1 MTSATCKLNSSFPLK
16 PLAAAVLLVFSANVQ
31 TAPILD
37 GVLGNNLDLNVSLPG
52 TTVITQTVNQ
62 RDVIR
67 WQEFSIGSGETV
79 RFVQPGADSVILNRV
94 VGGNSSEIFGSLV
107 ANGRIFLINP
117 SGIVFGAGSQV
128 NVGSLVAS
136 TLNLKG
142 NGNGNGQM
150 PGQTIAFETGANA
163 GGILNAGSITAKDIV
178 FLAPSITNS
187 GNLTAGLQP
196 QHQAGSG
203 VSVNLIAAK
212 EVTVNTS
219 GSDLVVQ
226 AVEGHNNALIQQ
238 LGQVLAEGGRI
249 ILLANASNNGDP
261 SVINTA
267 GVNQASRISIEGDLI
282 QLTGSLNVGNPQGT
296 VDVIAGEVGQMQN
309 GQSAALLSDG
319 GLNINSRGGL
329 SLNNAGNDFTGSV
342 DLTATGSVAVH
353 DSNNLQVSVDSGG
366 EATLSAQNLAIRSL
380 ASDGLTVN
388 ASGRIEQTGPV
399 QVNGSTVLNANEIN
413 LGNQANQFD
422 GEVLINSTAGTTLH
436 TNGELDISGSAA
448 QLNLTAAEI
457 TQSAALSV
465 AGLSALNANQVN
477 LLESDNDFA
486 GNVELAVTG
495 AATLI
500 DMNDLAVSGSAG
512 AATLSAVNQVQL
524 NELTVESLNV
534 TAASIAQNGTLTVQQ
549 GTSLNASA
557 VQLADTSNDFGGNVE
572 LGNVGTAELADEG
585 ELSLSG
591 QVNNLT
597 ATARNTTQ
605 SAQAGPLT
613 VNNTATFN
621 GENVELIQLGNTFRG
636 QVVLNLDG
644 QVQLGSAEGIA
655 VSGRAAS
662 AVFNV
667 DSIRQG
673 TTEADALNVLGQTRI
688 NNSNSVRLNNATNRF
703 GSTVVLQNA
712 GSVNLNG
719 NDTLTVQG
727 SADDVALTTGSNGQI
742 VVNGLNANSLSATA
756 TRIDQTDFL
765 NVTGTSALSAQHI
778 DLTESG
784 NNQFGSTVTLASSES
799 AAIKANGTLTV
810 AGNVASG
817 SVEADS
823 LVFNGL
829 TVSNGLAMS
838 ADSITQSMDV
848 DRALQV
854 QGETRINNSG
864 AVALNNAMNDFNG
877 DVVLNTQGSVRLRDS
892 NTLTIEGQAGSL
904 DLTAL
909 SIAQSDSLVVGAT
922 AALNAAAVSLNNLA
936 NDFQGQVNL
945 LGNARVSLRDENTL
959 NVAGNAQELVLNAN
973 TVEISNALTV
983 NENLTLTSDIVT
995 QASSGAAA
1003 LMVGGDARI
1012 EHRNNSSNTLVRL
1025 NNANNDFVGPV
1036 TLSNQVNVELA
1047 DRNTLTV
1054 QGQAGRLS
1062 VNATEVNQLGDLTV
1076 ENQATLNANTISF
1089 MNAANNFAGPVV
1101 LNSAGSVNLRDQQVI
1116 ELQGSAGSLNVQ
1128 AGTAINQSGAL
1139 NVNGNSN
1146 LAAPTINL
1154 TNAANSFGGGVT
1166 VNATQ
1171 QATVNA
1177 SGDLSVGGNA
1187 AALTVTAQNELDL
1200 SNSMLGSLNAAAQQ
1214 IGQSAAVSVTGPT
1227 VLVAQGATL
1236 LDEGNDFNGTV
1247 ILNVAGQASIADT
1260 NNLLIQGT
1268 AQTLTTSVV
1277 GTLTAGD
1284 LSIAN
1289 GTLIAGE
1296 INVNQL
1302 EVANS
1307 AELQAGKVTQT
1318 QASQTGGS
1326 LTLRANEVDLAQS
1339 GNDFSGQIIL
1349 QNVGT
1354 ATISDIN
1361 DLVLSGQVQ
1370 ALAADAQR
1378 ITQQQSQPGALNVQ
1392 GRADLRAANIDLQ
1405 NAANNFGGVVGL
1417 QVSDTAQLRDVNNLV
1432 LQGDVGTLN
1441 VRASQLAQASSLT
1454 VRNNATIEAA
1464 AVDLNHQANDFQGR
1478 LSLNVAG
1485 DAQVADTNSLRVAG
1499 NVNTATMN
1507 ASTLIVDGLAAQGN
1521 VTFNAAS
1528 TGQSGVL
1535 SVAGASTFNGDSIAL
1550 DNQANSF
1557 SDVVHLNLTGAA
1569 SITASGGLNVS
1580 GTATSVNASA
1590 NSLSVSSLA
1599 SENIVL
1605 QADQLELNN
1614 FSATGNLTLNGGNV
1628 IQQGALQVGGTTT
1641 LGASNVTLQDE
1652 ANNFVG
1658 NVVLNSAGS
1667 VNLRDQQVIALQGSA
1682 GSLNVQ
1688 AGTAIN
1694 QSGALNV
1701 SGNSNLAAPTINLT
1715 NAANSFGGGV
1725 TVNATQQ
1732 ATVNASGDLLLGGNA
1747 AALTVTAQNELDLS
1761 NSVLGSLN
1769 ATAQHITQIGELL
1782 VTGATELTAQAVD
1795 LRNEHNNFSGPV
1807 TLDVAVQTDIS
1818 DNNDLLLQGQSQI
1831 LNTSVVG
1838 TLTAGELSIANG
1850 TLIAG
1855 EINVNQLEVAN
1866 SAELQAG
1873 KVTQTQASQ
1882 TVGSLTLR
1890 ANEVDLAQAGNDFSG
1905 QIILQ
1910 NVGTATISDTNDLA
1924 LSGRVNAL
1932 IVNAQRITQQQ
1943 SQPGALN
1950 VQGRADLRAANI
1962 DLQNAANNFGGVVD
1976 LQVSDTAQLRDVNN
1990 LVLQGDVGTLN
2001 VRASQLAQAGS
2012 LTVRNNATIEAAAVD
2027 LNHQANDFQGNVA
2040 LNVSG
2045 TTVVADANVLNVSGQ
2060 LNGAAELRALSI
2072 EQDGT
2077 LTANSSVLLQA
2088 NHVDLG
2094 NQGNSFNSLLR
2105 VEDASQATLSSA
2117 GTLRV
2122 QGANLGTLN
2131 LQAQEVSLGELGELQ
2146 QLDIAAAE
2154 VRQTAALNV
2163 KGDTNLRSDRVDL
2176 NNSENDFIGKITVQN
2191 PDSANASVSIT
2202 DKNDLSMQGENLAL
2216 AARVLGNFELQ
2227 ANNVELGSMQVDG
2240 ASQIE
2245 LTGALTQSRSV
2256 MLNDASLTAAQISLT
2271 NSGNRFNG
2279 NTQVQSGGS
2288 VALGTSGNL
2297 NVNTTSSTGTLALN
2311 VGGNA
2316 EVSGMQVQFADSQ
2329 FDGELAVSA
2338 NQISQVGRLQ
2348 VGGDARLESIGGEID
2363 LQHADN
2369 RFRGTVSASA
2379 EQTRLSTLGDMQ
2391 LLNLNS
2397 RGGQLTADGRMLL
2410 LGTIEQTGGALT
2422 FTAKG
2427 VSRPLSSADI
2437 ALVLPPSLDVFSS
2450 KEAVNPFTGL
2460 GRITVASPMIH
2471 QRSGQ
2476 LLTTAGA
2483 TTQFNSPEN
2492 GSIVLTQN
2500 NQINGQV
2507 GVLAGRSH
2515 NQSFSY
2521 VPDRGASLFAVNN
2534 DVRLNIG
2541 GQGAEADL
2549 IAVRA
2554 RGLATQG
2561 SDAVI
2566 RARMPYNDLAVGTAR
2581 SYAGLTLSIPL
2592 GGVNGQPGGLAT
2604 FGESSGSGQSAGAG
2618 AIRVEVGDINRPGL
2632 GGFLTVLPFEGSNLL
2647 PGQVV
2652 YLAGPERKGT
2662 QAFFYDGAR
2671 SLDRIPVVYNGTL
2684 LLSPQEA
2691 AALTTAQGAVVLAR
2705 QEQTRSVVRT
2715 ENVAGKIING
2725 VVAEV
2730 GPGRPATEGEGGA
2743 TKPATC
2749 DAEDS
2754 GLSCAP

>member
-1 MTSATCKLNSSFPLK
+1 MTSATCKPNSSFPLK

-37 GVLGNNLDLNVSLPG
+37 GVLGNNLDLDVSLPG

-67 WQEFSIGSGETV
+67 WQEFSIGSRETV

-150 PGQTIAFETGANA
+150 PGQTIEFETGANA

-238 LGQVLAEGGRI
+238 LGQVLAEGGQI
-249 ILLANASNNGDP
+249 ILLASASNNGDP

-296 VDVIAGEVGQMQN
+296 VDVVAGEVGQMRN

-319 GLNINSRGGL
+319 GLSINSRGDL

-366 EATLSAQNLAIRSL
+366 EATLIAQNLAIRSL

-388 ASGRIEQTGPV
+388 ASSRIEQTGPV

-422 GEVLINSTAGTTLH
+422 GNVLINSTAGTTLH
-436 TNGELDISGSAA
+436 TNGELNISGSAA

-457 TQSAALSV
+457 TQSAALLV
-465 AGLSALNANQVN
+465 AGLSTLNANQVN
-477 LLESDNDFA
+477 LVESGNDFA

-495 AATLI
+495 TATLI
-500 DMNDLAVSGSAG
+500 DVNSLAVSGSAG
-512 AATLSAVNQVQL
+512 VVTLSAVNQVQL

-534 TAASIAQNGTLTVQQ
+534 TAANIAQNGTLSVQQ
-549 GTSLNASA
+549 GTRLNASA
-557 VQLADTSNDFGGNVE
+557 VQLADASNDFGGNVE
-572 LGNVGTAELADEG
+572 LSNVVSAELADEG

-591 QVNNLT
+591 QADNLIT
-597 ATARNTTQ
+597 TARNITQ
-605 SAQAGPLT
+605 SGQTGPLT
-613 VNNTATFN
+613 VNNTVTFN
-621 GENVELIQLGNTFRG
+621 GENVDLTQLGNIFGG

-644 QVQLGSAEGIA
+644 QVQLSSAEGIA
-655 VSGRAAS
+655 VSGRTAS

-673 TTEADALNVLGQTRI
+673 TTEADALNVLGQTHI
-688 NNSNSVRLNNATNRF
+688 NNSNSVQLDNAANRF
-703 GSTVVLQNA
+703 GSSVVLHNA
-712 GSVNLNG
+712 GAVNLNG
-719 NDTLTVQG
+719 NDILTVQG
-727 SADDVALTTGSNGQI
+727 SADDVALTTGTNGQI
-742 VVNGLNANSLSATA
+742 VVNGLNANSLRATA

-765 NVTGTSALSAQHI
+765 NVTGTSALGAQHI

-810 AGNVASG
+810 AGNVVSG

-823 LVFNGL
+823 LVFNSL
-829 TVSNGLAMS
+829 TASNGLAMS
-838 ADSITQSMDV
+838 ADNIMQSMDV

-877 DVVLNTQGSVRLRDS
+877 NVVLNTQGSVRLRDS
-892 NTLTIEGQAGSL
+892 NTLTIEGQTGSL

-909 SIAQSDSLVVGAT
+909 SIAQSDSLVVGTT
-922 AALNAAAVSLNNLA
+922 AALNAAAVSLNNPA

-959 NVAGNAQELVLNAN
+959 NVAGNTQELVLNAN

-983 NENLTLTSDIVT
+983 NESLTLTSNVVT
-995 QASSGAAA
+995 QAASGAAA
-1003 LMVGGDARI
+1003 LIVGGDTRI

-1025 NNANNDFVGPV
+1025 INANNDFVGLV
-1036 TLSNQVNVELA
+1036 TLNNQVNVELA
-1047 DRNTLTV
+1047 DRNMLTV
-1054 QGQAGRLS
+1054 
-1062 VNATEVNQLGDLTV
+1062 
-1076 ENQATLNANTISF
+1076 
-1089 MNAANNFAGPVV
+1089 
-1101 LNSAGSVNLRDQQVI
+1101 
-1116 ELQGSAGSLNVQ
+1116 
-1128 AGTAINQSGAL
+1128 
-1139 NVNGNSN
+1139 
-1146 LAAPTINL
+1146 
-1154 TNAANSFGGGVT
+1154 
-1166 VNATQ
+1166 
-1171 QATVNA
+1171 
-1177 SGDLSVGGNA
+1177 
-1187 AALTVTAQNELDL
+1187 
-1200 SNSMLGSLNAAAQQ
+1200 
-1214 IGQSAAVSVTGPT
+1214 
-1227 VLVAQGATL
+1227 
-1236 LDEGNDFNGTV
+1236 
-1247 ILNVAGQASIADT
+1247 
-1260 NNLLIQGT
+1260 
-1268 AQTLTTSVV
+1268 
-1277 GTLTAGD
+1277 
-1284 LSIAN
+1284 
-1289 GTLIAGE
+1289 
-1296 INVNQL
+1296 
-1302 EVANS
+1302 
-1307 AELQAGKVTQT
+1307 
-1318 QASQTGGS
+1318 
-1326 LTLRANEVDLAQS
+1326 
-1339 GNDFSGQIIL
+1339 
-1349 QNVGT
+1349 
-1354 ATISDIN
+1354 
-1361 DLVLSGQVQ
+1361 
-1370 ALAADAQR
+1370 
-1378 ITQQQSQPGALNVQ
+1378 
-1392 GRADLRAANIDLQ
+1392 
-1405 NAANNFGGVVGL
+1405 
-1417 QVSDTAQLRDVNNLV
+1417 
-1432 LQGDVGTLN
+1432 QGDVGTLN
-1441 VRASQLAQASSLT
+1441 VRASQLAQAGSLT
-1454 VRNNATIEAA
+1454 VRNNATMEAA

-1550 DNQANSF
+1550 DNLANSF

-1569 SITASGGLNVS
+1569 TITASGGLNVS

-1667 VNLRDQQVIALQGSA
+1667 VNLRDQQVIELQGSA

-1688 AGTAIN
+1688 AGTEIN

-1701 SGNSNLAAPTINLT
+1701 NGNSNLAAPTINLINT
-1715 NAANSFGGGV
+1715 ANSFGGGV

-1732 ATVNASGDLLLGGNA
+1732 ATVNAIGDLLLGGNA

-1769 ATAQHITQIGELL
+1769 ATAQHITQTGELL
-1782 VTGATELTAQAVD
+1782 VTGATELTAQTVD

-1807 TLDVAVQTDIS
+1807 ILDVAVQTDIS

-1838 TLTAGELSIANG
+1838 TLTAGELSIASG

-1882 TVGSLTLR
+1882 TGGRLTLR
-1890 ANEVDLAQAGNDFSG
+1890 ANEVDLAQAGNDFNG

-1910 NVGTATISDTNDLA
+1910 NVDTATVSDTNDLA

-1932 IVNAQRITQQQ
+1932 LVNAQRITQQQ
-1943 SQPGALN
+1943 SESDALSI
-1950 VQGRADLRAANI
+1950 QGRADLRAANI

-1976 LQVSDTAQLRDVNN
+1976 LQVSDSVHLRDINN
-1990 LVLQGDVGTLN
+1990 LTVQGDVGTLN
-2001 VRASQLAQAGS
+2001 ARASQLTQAES
-2012 LTVRNNATIEAAAVD
+2012 LTVRDNATIDAAAVN
-2027 LNHQANDFQGNVA
+2027 LNHQANDFQGNVT

-2060 LNGAAELRALSI
+2060 LNGAAELRAQSI
-2072 EQDGT
+2072 EQNGT
-2077 LTANSSVLLQA
+2077 LTTNSSVLLQA
-2088 NHVDLG
+2088 DHVDLG
-2094 NQGNSFNSLLR
+2094 NQGNTFNKLVR
-2105 VEDASQATLSSA
+2105 VEGASEATLSSA

-2131 LQAQEVSLGELGELQ
+2131 LQAQEASLGELGELQ
-2146 QLDIAAAE
+2146 QLNVAAAE
-2154 VRQTAALNV
+2154 VRQTTALNV
-2163 KGDTNLRSDRVDL
+2163 KGDTNLRSSLINL
-2176 NNSENDFIGKITVQN
+2176 NNPDNDFVGKITVQN
-2191 PDSANASVSIT
+2191 LDSAIASVSIT

-2227 ANNVELGSMQVDG
+2227 ANNVELGSTQVDG

-2256 MLNDASLTAAQISLT
+2256 MLNDASLIAARISLT

-2297 NVNTTSSTGTLALN
+2297 NISTTSSTGTLALN

-2329 FDGELAVSA
+2329 FDGELTVSA

-2348 VGGDARLESIGGEID
+2348 VGGDARFESIGGEID
-2363 LQHADN
+2363 LQHAAN

-2379 EQTRLSTLGDMQ
+2379 EQTRLSTVGDMQ

-2410 LGTIEQTGGALT
+2410 LGTIVQTGGALT
-2422 FTAKG
+2422 FAAKG

-2460 GRITVASPMIH
+2460 GRIAVASPMIH

-2507 GVLAGRSH
+2507 GVLAGQSH

-2521 VPDRGASLFAVNN
+2521 VADRGASLFAVNN

-2554 RGLATQG
+2554 RGLTTQG

-2618 AIRVEVGDINRPGL
+2618 AIRVEVGGINRPGL

-2684 LLSPQEA
+2684 LLSPQES

-2725 VVAEV
+2725 VVVEV
-2730 GPGRPATEGEGGA
+2730 GPGRPATAGEGGA
-2743 TKPATC
+2743 GKPATC
-2749 DAEDS
+2749 DAEVS

>member
-150 PGQTIAFETGANA
+150 PGQTIEFETGANA

-219 GSDLVVQ
+219 GSDLIVQ

-249 ILLANASNNGDP
+249 ILLASASNNGDP

-296 VDVIAGEVGQMQN
+296 VDVIAGEVGQMRN

-436 TNGELDISGSAA
+436 TNGGLNISGSAA

-465 AGLSALNANQVN
+465 AGLSTLNANQVN

-534 TAASIAQNGTLTVQQ
+534 TAASISQNGTLTVQQ

-557 VQLADTSNDFGGNVE
+557 VQLADISNDFGGNVE

-621 GENVELIQLGNTFRG
+621 GENVELIQLGNSFRG
-636 QVVLNLDG
+636 QVLLNLDG

-688 NNSNSVRLNNATNRF
+688 NNSNSVQLNNAANRF
-703 GSTVVLQNA
+703 GSTVVLHNA
-712 GSVNLNG
+712 GAVNLNG

-727 SADDVALTTGSNGQI
+727 SADDVTLTTGSNGQI

-765 NVTGTSALSAQHI
+765 NLTGTSALSAQHI

-810 AGNVASG
+810 AGNVVSG

-829 TVSNGLAMS
+829 TASNGLAMS

-922 AALNAAAVSLNNLA
+922 AALNAAAVSLNNPA

-983 NENLTLTSDIVT
+983 NENLTLTSDVVT

-1012 EHRNNSSNTLVRL
+1012 EHRNKSSNTLVRL

-1076 ENQATLNANTISF
+1076 ENQAALNANTISF

-1101 LNSAGSVNLRDQQVI
+1101 LNSAGSVDLRDEQVI
-1116 ELQGSAGSLNVQ
+1116 ALQGSAGSLNVQ

-1177 SGDLSVGGNA
+1177 SGDLSVGGNT

-1247 ILNVAGQASIADT
+1247 TLNVAGQASIADT

-1339 GNDFSGQIIL
+1339 
-1349 QNVGT
+1349 
-1354 ATISDIN
+1354 
-1361 DLVLSGQVQ
+1361 
-1370 ALAADAQR
+1370 
-1378 ITQQQSQPGALNVQ
+1378 
-1392 GRADLRAANIDLQ
+1392 
-1405 NAANNFGGVVGL
+1405 
-1417 QVSDTAQLRDVNNLV
+1417 
-1432 LQGDVGTLN
+1432 
-1441 VRASQLAQASSLT
+1441 
-1454 VRNNATIEAA
+1454 
-1464 AVDLNHQANDFQGR
+1464 
-1478 LSLNVAG
+1478 
-1485 DAQVADTNSLRVAG
+1485 
-1499 NVNTATMN
+1499 
-1507 ASTLIVDGLAAQGN
+1507 
-1521 VTFNAAS
+1521 
-1528 TGQSGVL
+1528 
-1535 SVAGASTFNGDSIAL
+1535 
-1550 DNQANSF
+1550 
-1557 SDVVHLNLTGAA
+1557 
-1569 SITASGGLNVS
+1569 
-1580 GTATSVNASA
+1580 
-1590 NSLSVSSLA
+1590 
-1599 SENIVL
+1599 
-1605 QADQLELNN
+1605 
-1614 FSATGNLTLNGGNV
+1614 
-1628 IQQGALQVGGTTT
+1628 
-1641 LGASNVTLQDE
+1641 
-1652 ANNFVG
+1652 
-1658 NVVLNSAGS
+1658 
-1667 VNLRDQQVIALQGSA
+1667 
-1682 GSLNVQ
+1682 
-1688 AGTAIN
+1688 
-1694 QSGALNV
+1694 
-1701 SGNSNLAAPTINLT
+1701 
-1715 NAANSFGGGV
+1715 
-1725 TVNATQQ
+1725 
-1732 ATVNASGDLLLGGNA
+1732 
-1747 AALTVTAQNELDLS
+1747 
-1761 NSVLGSLN
+1761 
-1769 ATAQHITQIGELL
+1769 
-1782 VTGATELTAQAVD
+1782 
-1795 LRNEHNNFSGPV
+1795 
-1807 TLDVAVQTDIS
+1807 
-1818 DNNDLLLQGQSQI
+1818 
-1831 LNTSVVG
+1831 
-1838 TLTAGELSIANG
+1838 
-1850 TLIAG
+1850 
-1855 EINVNQLEVAN
+1855 
-1866 SAELQAG
+1866 
-1873 KVTQTQASQ
+1873 
-1882 TVGSLTLR
+1882 
-1890 ANEVDLAQAGNDFSG
+1890 GNDFSG

-2012 LTVRNNATIEAAAVD
+2012 LTVRDNATIEAAAVD

-2060 LNGAAELRALSI
+2060 LNGAAELRAQSI

-2122 QGANLGTLN
+2122 QGANLGNLN
-2131 LQAQEVSLGELGELQ
+2131 LQAQEASLGELGELQ

-2202 DKNDLSMQGENLAL
+2202 DKNDLSMQAENLAL

-2227 ANNVELGSMQVDG
+2227 ANNVELGSTQVDG

-2521 VPDRGASLFAVNN
+2521 VADRGGSLFAVNN

>member
-37 GVLGNNLDLNVSLPG
+37 GVLGNNLDLDVSLPG

-79 RFVQPGADSVILNRV
+79 RFVQPSADSVILNRV

-150 PGQTIAFETGANA
+150 PGQTIEFETGANA

-219 GSDLVVQ
+219 GSDLIVQ

-249 ILLANASNNGDP
+249 ILLASASNNGDP

-296 VDVIAGEVGQMQN
+296 VDVIAGEVGQMRN

-436 TNGELDISGSAA
+436 TNGELNISGSAA

-465 AGLSALNANQVN
+465 AGLSTLNANQVN

-495 AATLI
+495 AAILM

-557 VQLADTSNDFGGNVE
+557 VQLADISNDFGGNVE

-621 GENVELIQLGNTFRG
+621 GENVELIQFGNTFRG

-673 TTEADALNVLGQTRI
+673 TTEVDALNVLGQTRI
-688 NNSNSVRLNNATNRF
+688 NNSNSVQLNNAANRF
-703 GSTVVLQNA
+703 GSTVVLHNA
-712 GSVNLNG
+712 GAVNLNG

-756 TRIDQTDFL
+756 IRIDQTDFL

-784 NNQFGSTVTLASSES
+784 NNQFGSTVTLTSSES

-810 AGNVASG
+810 AGNVVSG

-829 TVSNGLAMS
+829 TASNGLAMS

-922 AALNAAAVSLNNLA
+922 AALNAAAVSLNNPA

-983 NENLTLTSDIVT
+983 NENLTLTSDVVT

-1214 IGQSAAVSVTGPT
+1214 IGQSATVSVTGPT

-1247 ILNVAGQASIADT
+1247 TLNVAGQASIADT

-1277 GTLTAGD
+1277 GTLTAGE

-1339 GNDFSGQIIL
+1339 
-1349 QNVGT
+1349 
-1354 ATISDIN
+1354 
-1361 DLVLSGQVQ
+1361 
-1370 ALAADAQR
+1370 
-1378 ITQQQSQPGALNVQ
+1378 
-1392 GRADLRAANIDLQ
+1392 
-1405 NAANNFGGVVGL
+1405 
-1417 QVSDTAQLRDVNNLV
+1417 
-1432 LQGDVGTLN
+1432 
-1441 VRASQLAQASSLT
+1441 
-1454 VRNNATIEAA
+1454 
-1464 AVDLNHQANDFQGR
+1464 
-1478 LSLNVAG
+1478 
-1485 DAQVADTNSLRVAG
+1485 
-1499 NVNTATMN
+1499 
-1507 ASTLIVDGLAAQGN
+1507 
-1521 VTFNAAS
+1521 
-1528 TGQSGVL
+1528 
-1535 SVAGASTFNGDSIAL
+1535 
-1550 DNQANSF
+1550 
-1557 SDVVHLNLTGAA
+1557 
-1569 SITASGGLNVS
+1569 
-1580 GTATSVNASA
+1580 
-1590 NSLSVSSLA
+1590 
-1599 SENIVL
+1599 
-1605 QADQLELNN
+1605 
-1614 FSATGNLTLNGGNV
+1614 
-1628 IQQGALQVGGTTT
+1628 
-1641 LGASNVTLQDE
+1641 
-1652 ANNFVG
+1652 
-1658 NVVLNSAGS
+1658 
-1667 VNLRDQQVIALQGSA
+1667 
-1682 GSLNVQ
+1682 
-1688 AGTAIN
+1688 
-1694 QSGALNV
+1694 
-1701 SGNSNLAAPTINLT
+1701 
-1715 NAANSFGGGV
+1715 
-1725 TVNATQQ
+1725 
-1732 ATVNASGDLLLGGNA
+1732 
-1747 AALTVTAQNELDLS
+1747 
-1761 NSVLGSLN
+1761 
-1769 ATAQHITQIGELL
+1769 
-1782 VTGATELTAQAVD
+1782 
-1795 LRNEHNNFSGPV
+1795 
-1807 TLDVAVQTDIS
+1807 
-1818 DNNDLLLQGQSQI
+1818 
-1831 LNTSVVG
+1831 
-1838 TLTAGELSIANG
+1838 
-1850 TLIAG
+1850 
-1855 EINVNQLEVAN
+1855 
-1866 SAELQAG
+1866 
-1873 KVTQTQASQ
+1873 
-1882 TVGSLTLR
+1882 
-1890 ANEVDLAQAGNDFSG
+1890 GNDFSG

-2060 LNGAAELRALSI
+2060 LNGAAELRAQSI

-2094 NQGNSFNSLLR
+2094 NQGNSFNSLVR

-2122 QGANLGTLN
+2122 QGANLGNLN
-2131 LQAQEVSLGELGELQ
+2131 LQAQEASLGELGELQ

-2202 DKNDLSMQGENLAL
+2202 DKNDLSMQAENLAL

-2227 ANNVELGSMQVDG
+2227 ANNVELGSTQVDG

-2329 FDGELAVSA
+2329 FDGDLVVSA

-2483 TTQFNSPEN
+2483 TTQFDSPEN

-2521 VPDRGASLFAVNN
+2521 VADRGASLFAVNN

>member
-37 GVLGNNLDLNVSLPG
+37 GVLGNNLDLDVSLPG

-150 PGQTIAFETGANA
+150 PGQTIEFETGANA

-238 LGQVLAEGGRI
+238 LGQVLAEGGQI
-249 ILLANASNNGDP
+249 ILLASASNNGDP

-296 VDVIAGEVGQMQN
+296 VDVIAGEVGQMHN

-366 EATLSAQNLAIRSL
+366 EATLIAQNLAIRSL

-388 ASGRIEQTGPV
+388 ASSRIEQTGPV

-422 GEVLINSTAGTTLH
+422 GNVLINSTAGTTLH
-436 TNGELDISGSAA
+436 TNGELNISGSAA

-465 AGLSALNANQVN
+465 AGLSTLNANQVN
-477 LLESDNDFA
+477 LVESDNDFA

-557 VQLADTSNDFGGNVE
+557 VQLADISNDFGGNVE
-572 LGNVGTAELADEG
+572 LSNVVGAELADEG

-591 QVNNLT
+591 QADNLIT
-597 ATARNTTQ
+597 TARNITQ
-605 SAQAGPLT
+605 SGQTGPLT

-688 NNSNSVRLNNATNRF
+688 NNSNSVQLNNAANRF
-703 GSTVVLQNA
+703 GSTVVLHNA
-712 GSVNLNG
+712 GAVNLNG

-727 SADDVALTTGSNGQI
+727 SADDVTLTTGSNGQI

-810 AGNVASG
+810 AGNVVSG

-829 TVSNGLAMS
+829 TASNGLAMS

-864 AVALNNAMNDFNG
+864 AVALNSAMNDFNG

-892 NTLTIEGQAGSL
+892 NTLTIEGQTGSL

-909 SIAQSDSLVVGAT
+909 SIAQSDSLVVGTT
-922 AALNAAAVSLNNLA
+922 AALNAAAVSLNNPA

-983 NENLTLTSDIVT
+983 NESLTLTSNVVT
-995 QASSGAAA
+995 QAASGAAA
-1003 LMVGGDARI
+1003 LIVGGDTRI

-1128 AGTAINQSGAL
+1128 AGTEINQSGAL

-1154 TNAANSFGGGVT
+1154 
-1166 VNATQ
+1166 
-1171 QATVNA
+1171 
-1177 SGDLSVGGNA
+1177 
-1187 AALTVTAQNELDL
+1187 
-1200 SNSMLGSLNAAAQQ
+1200 
-1214 IGQSAAVSVTGPT
+1214 
-1227 VLVAQGATL
+1227 
-1236 LDEGNDFNGTV
+1236 
-1247 ILNVAGQASIADT
+1247 
-1260 NNLLIQGT
+1260 
-1268 AQTLTTSVV
+1268 
-1277 GTLTAGD
+1277 
-1284 LSIAN
+1284 
-1289 GTLIAGE
+1289 
-1296 INVNQL
+1296 IN
-1302 EVANS
+1302 
-1307 AELQAGKVTQT
+1307 T
-1318 QASQTGGS
+1318 
-1326 LTLRANEVDLAQS
+1326 
-1339 GNDFSGQIIL
+1339 
-1349 QNVGT
+1349 
-1354 ATISDIN
+1354 
-1361 DLVLSGQVQ
+1361 
-1370 ALAADAQR
+1370 
-1378 ITQQQSQPGALNVQ
+1378 
-1392 GRADLRAANIDLQ
+1392 
-1405 NAANNFGGVVGL
+1405 
-1417 QVSDTAQLRDVNNLV
+1417 
-1432 LQGDVGTLN
+1432 
-1441 VRASQLAQASSLT
+1441 
-1454 VRNNATIEAA
+1454 
-1464 AVDLNHQANDFQGR
+1464 
-1478 LSLNVAG
+1478 
-1485 DAQVADTNSLRVAG
+1485 
-1499 NVNTATMN
+1499 
-1507 ASTLIVDGLAAQGN
+1507 
-1521 VTFNAAS
+1521 
-1528 TGQSGVL
+1528 
-1535 SVAGASTFNGDSIAL
+1535 
-1550 DNQANSF
+1550 
-1557 SDVVHLNLTGAA
+1557 
-1569 SITASGGLNVS
+1569 
-1580 GTATSVNASA
+1580 
-1590 NSLSVSSLA
+1590 
-1599 SENIVL
+1599 
-1605 QADQLELNN
+1605 
-1614 FSATGNLTLNGGNV
+1614 
-1628 IQQGALQVGGTTT
+1628 
-1641 LGASNVTLQDE
+1641 
-1652 ANNFVG
+1652 
-1658 NVVLNSAGS
+1658 
-1667 VNLRDQQVIALQGSA
+1667 
-1682 GSLNVQ
+1682 
-1688 AGTAIN
+1688 
-1694 QSGALNV
+1694 
-1701 SGNSNLAAPTINLT
+1701 
-1715 NAANSFGGGV
+1715 ANSFGGGV

-1769 ATAQHITQIGELL
+1769 ATAQHITQTGELL

-1838 TLTAGELSIANG
+1838 TLTAGELSIASG

-1882 TVGSLTLR
+1882 TGGSLTLR
-1890 ANEVDLAQAGNDFSG
+1890 ANEVDLAQSGNDFSG

-2027 LNHQANDFQGNVA
+2027 LNHQANDFQGNLA

-2060 LNGAAELRALSI
+2060 LNGAAELRAQSI

-2131 LQAQEVSLGELGELQ
+2131 LQAQEASLGELGELQ

-2163 KGDTNLRSDRVDL
+2163 KGDTNLRSSLINL
-2176 NNSENDFIGKITVQN
+2176 NNPDNDFVGKITVQN
-2191 PDSANASVSIT
+2191 LNSDNSSVSIA

-2227 ANNVELGSMQVDG
+2227 ANNVELGSTQVDG

-2245 LTGALTQSRSV
+2245 LTGAITQSRSV

-2297 NVNTTSSTGTLALN
+2297 NISTTSSTGTLALN

-2329 FDGELAVSA
+2329 FDGELTVSA

-2348 VGGDARLESIGGEID
+2348 VGGDARFESIGGEID
-2363 LQHADN
+2363 LQHAAN

-2379 EQTRLSTLGDMQ
+2379 EQTRLSTVGDMQ

-2410 LGTIEQTGGALT
+2410 LGTIVQTGGALT
-2422 FTAKG
+2422 FAAKG

-2460 GRITVASPMIH
+2460 GRIAVASPMIH

-2521 VPDRGASLFAVNN
+2521 VADRGASLFAVNN

-2684 LLSPQEA
+2684 LLSPQES

-2725 VVAEV
+2725 VVVEV

>member
-1 MTSATCKLNSSFPLK
+1 MTSATCKPNSSFPLK

-37 GVLGNNLDLNVSLPG
+37 GVLGNNLDLDVSLPG

-79 RFVQPGADSVILNRV
+79 RFVQPNADSVILNRV
-94 VGGNSSEIFGSLV
+94 VGSNSSEIFGSLV

-150 PGQTIAFETGANA
+150 PGQTIEFEADANA
-163 GGILNAGSITAKDIV
+163 GGILNAGSITGKDIV

-226 AVEGHNNALIQQ
+226 AVEGHHNALIQQ

-249 ILLANASNNGDP
+249 ILLASASNNGDP

-267 GVNQASRISIEGDLI
+267 GVNRASRISIEGDLI

-296 VDVIAGEVGQMQN
+296 VDVIAGEVGQMHN

-342 DLTATGSVAVH
+342 DLTATGSVAIH

-366 EATLSAQNLAIRSL
+366 EATLSAKNLAINSL

-388 ASGRIEQTGPV
+388 ASGRIEQIGPAH
-399 QVNGSTVLNANEIN
+399 VNGSTVLNANEIN
-413 LGNQANQFD
+413 LRNPANQFD
-422 GEVLINSTAGTTLH
+422 GNVLINSTAGTTLH
-436 TNGELDISGSAA
+436 TNGELNISGSAA

-465 AGLSALNANQVN
+465 TGLSTLNANQVN

-524 NELTVESLNV
+524 NELTVESLNI

-557 VQLADTSNDFGGNVE
+557 VQLADISNDFGGNVE

-597 ATARNTTQ
+597 VTARNTTQ

-636 QVVLNLDG
+636 QVLLNLDG
-644 QVQLGSAEGIA
+644 QVQLGSAEGVA

-688 NNSNSVRLNNATNRF
+688 NNSNSVQLGNAANRF
-703 GSTVVLQNA
+703 GSSVVLHNA
-712 GSVNLNG
+712 GAVNLNG

-727 SADDVALTTGSNGQI
+727 SADDVTLTTGSNGQI

-784 NNQFGSTVTLASSES
+784 NNQFGSTVTLAASES

-810 AGNVASG
+810 AGNVVSG

-829 TVSNGLAMS
+829 TASNGLAMS

-877 DVVLNTQGSVRLRDS
+877 DVVLNTQGSVRLRDN

-909 SIAQSDSLVVGAT
+909 SIAQSDSLVVET
-922 AALNAAAVSLNNLA
+922 STALNAAAVSLNNPA

-959 NVAGNAQELVLNAN
+959 HVAGNAQELELNAN
-973 TVEISNALTV
+973 TVEIDNALTV
-983 NENLTLTSDIVT
+983 NESLTLTSNVVT
-995 QASSGAAA
+995 QAASGSAA
-1003 LMVGGDARI
+1003 LTVGGDTSI
-1012 EHRNNSSNTLVRL
+1012 THRNNSSNTLVRL
-1025 NNANNDFVGPV
+1025 NNANNDFVGLV
-1036 TLSNQVNVELA
+1036 TLNNQVNVELA
-1047 DRNTLTV
+1047 DRNILTV
-1054 QGQAGRLS
+1054 QGDVGTLNVRALQLAQAGSLIVRNNAAIDAAAVDLNHQANDFQGRLS
-1062 VNATEVNQLGDLTV
+1062 LNVAGDAQVVDANSLRVAGNVNTATMNASTLMVDGLTAQGNVTFNATFTGQSGALSVAGTSTFNGDSIALD
-1076 ENQATLNANTISF
+1076 NQANSFSDVVHLNLTGAASITASGGLNVSGNSTSVDARANSLSVSSLASENIVLQADQLELNNFSTMGNLTLNGGNVIQQGALQVGGTTTLGASNVTLQDEG
-1089 MNAANNFAGPVV
+1089 NNFVGNVV

-1139 NVNGNSN
+1139 NVNGNSH
-1146 LAAPTINL
+1146 LTAPTINL
-1154 TNAANSFGGGVT
+1154 ANAANSFGGGVT

-1200 SNSMLGSLNAAAQQ
+1200 SNSMLGSLNA
-1214 IGQSAAVSVTGPT
+1214 
-1227 VLVAQGATL
+1227 
-1236 LDEGNDFNGTV
+1236 
-1247 ILNVAGQASIADT
+1247 
-1260 NNLLIQGT
+1260 
-1268 AQTLTTSVV
+1268 
-1277 GTLTAGD
+1277 
-1284 LSIAN
+1284 
-1289 GTLIAGE
+1289 
-1296 INVNQL
+1296 
-1302 EVANS
+1302 
-1307 AELQAGKVTQT
+1307 
-1318 QASQTGGS
+1318 
-1326 LTLRANEVDLAQS
+1326 
-1339 GNDFSGQIIL
+1339 
-1349 QNVGT
+1349 
-1354 ATISDIN
+1354 
-1361 DLVLSGQVQ
+1361 
-1370 ALAADAQR
+1370 
-1378 ITQQQSQPGALNVQ
+1378 
-1392 GRADLRAANIDLQ
+1392 
-1405 NAANNFGGVVGL
+1405 
-1417 QVSDTAQLRDVNNLV
+1417 
-1432 LQGDVGTLN
+1432 
-1441 VRASQLAQASSLT
+1441 
-1454 VRNNATIEAA
+1454 
-1464 AVDLNHQANDFQGR
+1464 
-1478 LSLNVAG
+1478 
-1485 DAQVADTNSLRVAG
+1485 
-1499 NVNTATMN
+1499 
-1507 ASTLIVDGLAAQGN
+1507 
-1521 VTFNAAS
+1521 
-1528 TGQSGVL
+1528 
-1535 SVAGASTFNGDSIAL
+1535 
-1550 DNQANSF
+1550 
-1557 SDVVHLNLTGAA
+1557 
-1569 SITASGGLNVS
+1569 
-1580 GTATSVNASA
+1580 
-1590 NSLSVSSLA
+1590 
-1599 SENIVL
+1599 
-1605 QADQLELNN
+1605 
-1614 FSATGNLTLNGGNV
+1614 
-1628 IQQGALQVGGTTT
+1628 
-1641 LGASNVTLQDE
+1641 
-1652 ANNFVG
+1652 
-1658 NVVLNSAGS
+1658 
-1667 VNLRDQQVIALQGSA
+1667 
-1682 GSLNVQ
+1682 
-1688 AGTAIN
+1688 
-1694 QSGALNV
+1694 
-1701 SGNSNLAAPTINLT
+1701 
-1715 NAANSFGGGV
+1715 
-1725 TVNATQQ
+1725 
-1732 ATVNASGDLLLGGNA
+1732 
-1747 AALTVTAQNELDLS
+1747 
-1761 NSVLGSLN
+1761 
-1769 ATAQHITQIGELL
+1769 TAQHITQTGELL

-1795 LRNEHNNFSGPV
+1795 LRNEHNNFSGPI
-1807 TLDVAVQTDIS
+1807 TLDVAVQADIA

-1873 KVTQTQASQ
+1873 KITQTQASQ
-1882 TVGSLTLR
+1882 TGGSLTLR

-1990 LVLQGDVGTLN
+1990 LVLQGDLGTLN
-2001 VRASQLAQAGS
+2001 VKASQLAQAGS
-2012 LTVRNNATIEAAAVD
+2012 LTVRNNSTIEAAAVD

-2060 LNGAAELRALSI
+2060 LNGAAELRAQSI
-2072 EQDGT
+2072 EQAGA
-2077 LTANSSVLLQA
+2077 LTTNSSVLLQA
-2088 NHVDLG
+2088 DHVDLG
-2094 NQGNSFNSLLR
+2094 NQGNNFNSLVR
-2105 VEDASQATLSSA
+2105 VEGASEATLSGA

-2122 QGANLGTLN
+2122 QGANLGTLS
-2131 LQAQEVSLGELGELQ
+2131 LQAQEASLGELGELQ
-2146 QLDIAAAE
+2146 ELDVAAAE
-2154 VRQTAALNV
+2154 VRQTVALNV
-2163 KGDTNLRSDRVDL
+2163 KGDTNLRSGRVNL
-2176 NNSENDFIGKITVQN
+2176 NNPDNDFVGKITVQN
-2191 PDSANASVSIT
+2191 PDSTNSSLSIT

-2227 ANNVELGSMQVDG
+2227 AKNVELGSTQVDG

-2256 MLNDASLTAAQISLT
+2256 MLNDASLTAAQISLS

-2297 NVNTTSSTGTLALN
+2297 NVDTTSSSGTLALN
-2311 VGGNA
+2311 VGGDA
-2316 EVSGMQVQFADSQ
+2316 QVRGMQVQFADSQ

-2348 VGGDARLESIGGEID
+2348 VGGDAKFESIGGDID
-2363 LQHADN
+2363 LQHAGN

-2379 EQTRLSTLGDMQ
+2379 EQTRLSTVGDMQ

-2460 GRITVASPMIH
+2460 GRITLASPMIH

-2476 LLTTAGA
+2476 LLTTSSA
-2483 TTQFNSPEN
+2483 TTQFHSPEN
-2492 GSIVLTQN
+2492 GSVILTQN

-2507 GVLAGRSH
+2507 GVLAGQSH

-2521 VPDRGASLFAVNN
+2521 LADRGASLFAVNN

-2604 FGESSGSGQSAGAG
+2604 FGESSGSGQSAGTG
-2618 AIRVEVGDINRPGL
+2618 AIRVEVGDINRQGL

>member
-1 MTSATCKLNSSFPLK
+1 MTSATCKPNSSFPLK
-16 PLAAAVLLVFSANVQ
+16 PLAAAVLLVFSAKVQ

-37 GVLGNNLDLNVSLPG
+37 GVLGNNLDLDVSLPG

-79 RFVQPGADSVILNRV
+79 RFVQPGADSVVLNRV

-150 PGQTIAFETGANA
+150 PGQTIEFETGANA

-219 GSDLVVQ
+219 GSDLAVQ

-296 VDVIAGEVGQMQN
+296 VDVIAGEVGQMHN

-436 TNGELDISGSAA
+436 TNGELNISGSAA

-557 VQLADTSNDFGGNVE
+557 VQLADASNDFGGNVE

-636 QVVLNLDG
+636 QVLLNLDG

-688 NNSNSVRLNNATNRF
+688 NNSNSVQLNNAANRF
-703 GSTVVLQNA
+703 GSTVVLHNA
-712 GSVNLNG
+712 GAVNLNG

-727 SADDVALTTGSNGQI
+727 SADNVALTTGSNGQI

-765 NVTGTSALSAQHI
+765 NLTGTSALSAQHI

-829 TVSNGLAMS
+829 TASNGLAMS

-854 QGETRINNSG
+854 QGDTRINNSG

-909 SIAQSDSLVVGAT
+909 SIAQSDSLVVGTT
-922 AALNAAAVSLNNLA
+922 AALNAAAVSLNNPA

-945 LGNARVSLRDENTL
+945 LGNARVSLHDENTL

-1036 TLSNQVNVELA
+1036 TLSNQVNVELV

-1054 QGQAGRLS
+1054 H
-1062 VNATEVNQLGDLTV
+1062 
-1076 ENQATLNANTISF
+1076 
-1089 MNAANNFAGPVV
+1089 
-1101 LNSAGSVNLRDQQVI
+1101 
-1116 ELQGSAGSLNVQ
+1116 
-1128 AGTAINQSGAL
+1128 
-1139 NVNGNSN
+1139 
-1146 LAAPTINL
+1146 
-1154 TNAANSFGGGVT
+1154 
-1166 VNATQ
+1166 
-1171 QATVNA
+1171 
-1177 SGDLSVGGNA
+1177 
-1187 AALTVTAQNELDL
+1187 
-1200 SNSMLGSLNAAAQQ
+1200 
-1214 IGQSAAVSVTGPT
+1214 
-1227 VLVAQGATL
+1227 
-1236 LDEGNDFNGTV
+1236 
-1247 ILNVAGQASIADT
+1247 
-1260 NNLLIQGT
+1260 
-1268 AQTLTTSVV
+1268 
-1277 GTLTAGD
+1277 
-1284 LSIAN
+1284 
-1289 GTLIAGE
+1289 
-1296 INVNQL
+1296 
-1302 EVANS
+1302 
-1307 AELQAGKVTQT
+1307 
-1318 QASQTGGS
+1318 
-1326 LTLRANEVDLAQS
+1326 
-1339 GNDFSGQIIL
+1339 
-1349 QNVGT
+1349 
-1354 ATISDIN
+1354 
-1361 DLVLSGQVQ
+1361 
-1370 ALAADAQR
+1370 
-1378 ITQQQSQPGALNVQ
+1378 
-1392 GRADLRAANIDLQ
+1392 
-1405 NAANNFGGVVGL
+1405 
-1417 QVSDTAQLRDVNNLV
+1417 
-1432 LQGDVGTLN
+1432 GDVGTLN
-1441 VRASQLAQASSLT
+1441 VRASQLAQAESLT
-1454 VRNNATIEAA
+1454 VRNNATIDAA

-1499 NVNTATMN
+1499 NVNTAIMN

-1535 SVAGASTFNGDSIAL
+1535 SVAGASAFNGDSIAL
-1550 DNQANSF
+1550 DSQANSF

-1701 SGNSNLAAPTINLT
+1701 NGNSNLAAPTINLT
-1715 NAANSFGGGV
+1715 NTANSFGGGV

-1732 ATVNASGDLLLGGNA
+1732 ATVNASGDLSVGGNA
-1747 AALTVTAQNELDLS
+1747 AALTVTAQNELDLR

-1769 ATAQHITQIGELL
+1769 VTAQHITQTGELL

-1882 TVGSLTLR
+1882 TGGSLTLR

-1962 DLQNAANNFGGVVD
+1962 DLQNAANNFGDVVD

-2060 LNGAAELRALSI
+2060 LNGAAELRAQSI

-2094 NQGNSFNSLLR
+2094 NQGNSFNSLVR
-2105 VEDASQATLSSA
+2105 VEGASEATLSSA

-2122 QGANLGTLN
+2122 QGANLGNLN
-2131 LQAQEVSLGELGELQ
+2131 LQAQEASLGQLGELQ

-2163 KGDTNLRSDRVDL
+2163 GGDTNLRSGRVDL
-2176 NNSENDFIGKITVQN
+2176 NNPENDFIGKIAVQN

-2202 DKNDLSMQGENLAL
+2202 DKNDLAMQGENLAL

-2227 ANNVELGSMQVDG
+2227 ANNVELGSTQVDG

-2297 NVNTTSSTGTLALN
+2297 NVNTISSTGTLALN

-2329 FDGELAVSA
+2329 FDGDLVVSA

-2348 VGGDARLESIGGEID
+2348 VGGNAWLESIGGEID

-2507 GVLAGRSH
+2507 GVLAGQSH

-2521 VPDRGASLFAVNN
+2521 VADRGASLFAVNN

-2554 RGLATQG
+2554 RGLATLG

-2671 SLDRIPVVYNGTL
+2671 SLDRIPVVYNGSL

-2743 TKPATC
+2743 TKPGTC

>member
-16 PLAAAVLLVFSANVQ
+16 PLAAAVLLVFSAKVQ

-37 GVLGNNLDLNVSLPG
+37 GVLGNNLDLDVSLPG

-150 PGQTIAFETGANA
+150 PGQTIEFETGANA

-249 ILLANASNNGDP
+249 ILLASASNNGDP

-296 VDVIAGEVGQMQN
+296 VDVIAGEVGQMHN

-366 EATLSAQNLAIRSL
+366 EATLSAQNLAINSV
-380 ASDGLTVN
+380 ASNGLTVN
-388 ASGRIEQTGPV
+388 ASGRIEQAGSV
-399 QVNGSTVLNANEIN
+399 QVSGSTVLNANEIN

-422 GEVLINSTAGTTLH
+422 GNVLINSTAGTTLH
-436 TNGELDISGSAA
+436 TNGELNISGSAA

-486 GNVELAVTG
+486 GDVELAVTG

-557 VQLADTSNDFGGNVE
+557 VQLADISNDFGSNVE

-597 ATARNTTQ
+597 ATARNITQ
-605 SAQAGPLT
+605 SGQTGPLT
-613 VNNTATFN
+613 VNNTVTFN

-688 NNSNSVRLNNATNRF
+688 NNSNSVQLNNAANRF
-703 GSTVVLQNA
+703 GSTVVLHNA
-712 GSVNLNG
+712 GAVNLNG

-727 SADDVALTTGSNGQI
+727 SADDVTLTTGSNGQI

-784 NNQFGSTVTLASSES
+784 NNQFGSSVTLASSES

-829 TVSNGLAMS
+829 TASNGLAMS
-838 ADSITQSMDV
+838 VDSITQSMDV

-864 AVALNNAMNDFNG
+864 AVELNNAMNDFNG

-909 SIAQSDSLVVGAT
+909 SIAQSDSLVVGTT
-922 AALNAAAVSLNNLA
+922 AALNAVAVSLNNPA

-959 NVAGNAQELVLNAN
+959 HVAGNAQELELNAN
-973 TVEISNALTV
+973 TVEIDNALTV
-983 NENLTLTSDIVT
+983 NESLTLTSNVVT
-995 QASSGAAA
+995 QAASGSAA
-1003 LMVGGDARI
+1003 LTVGGDTSI
-1012 EHRNNSSNTLVRL
+1012 THRNSSSNTLVRL
-1025 NNANNDFVGPV
+1025 NNANNDFVGLV
-1036 TLSNQVNVELA
+1036 TLNNQVNVELA
-1047 DRNTLTV
+1047 DRNMLTV
-1054 QGQAGRLS
+1054 QG
-1062 VNATEVNQLGDLTV
+1062 
-1076 ENQATLNANTISF
+1076 
-1089 MNAANNFAGPVV
+1089 
-1101 LNSAGSVNLRDQQVI
+1101 
-1116 ELQGSAGSLNVQ
+1116 
-1128 AGTAINQSGAL
+1128 
-1139 NVNGNSN
+1139 
-1146 LAAPTINL
+1146 
-1154 TNAANSFGGGVT
+1154 
-1166 VNATQ
+1166 
-1171 QATVNA
+1171 
-1177 SGDLSVGGNA
+1177 
-1187 AALTVTAQNELDL
+1187 
-1200 SNSMLGSLNAAAQQ
+1200 
-1214 IGQSAAVSVTGPT
+1214 
-1227 VLVAQGATL
+1227 
-1236 LDEGNDFNGTV
+1236 
-1247 ILNVAGQASIADT
+1247 
-1260 NNLLIQGT
+1260 
-1268 AQTLTTSVV
+1268 
-1277 GTLTAGD
+1277 
-1284 LSIAN
+1284 
-1289 GTLIAGE
+1289 
-1296 INVNQL
+1296 
-1302 EVANS
+1302 
-1307 AELQAGKVTQT
+1307 
-1318 QASQTGGS
+1318 
-1326 LTLRANEVDLAQS
+1326 
-1339 GNDFSGQIIL
+1339 
-1349 QNVGT
+1349 
-1354 ATISDIN
+1354 
-1361 DLVLSGQVQ
+1361 
-1370 ALAADAQR
+1370 
-1378 ITQQQSQPGALNVQ
+1378 
-1392 GRADLRAANIDLQ
+1392 
-1405 NAANNFGGVVGL
+1405 
-1417 QVSDTAQLRDVNNLV
+1417 
-1432 LQGDVGTLN
+1432 DVGILN
-1441 VRASQLAQASSLT
+1441 VRASQLAQAGSLT

-1464 AVDLNHQANDFQGR
+1464 AVDVNHQANDFQGR

-1507 ASTLIVDGLAAQGN
+1507 ASTLILDGLAAQGN

-1569 SITASGGLNVS
+1569 SITASGGLDVS
-1580 GTATSVNASA
+1580 GTATSVNAKA

-1614 FSATGNLTLNGGNV
+1614 FSTMGNLTLNGGNV

-1688 AGTAIN
+1688 AGTEIS

-1701 SGNSNLAAPTINLT
+1701 NGNSNLAAPTINLINT
-1715 NAANSFGGGV
+1715 ANSFGGGV

-1769 ATAQHITQIGELL
+1769 ATAQHITQTGELL
-1782 VTGATELTAQAVD
+1782 VTGAAELTAQAVD

-1873 KVTQTQASQ
+1873 KVTQTQTSQ
-1882 TVGSLTLR
+1882 TGGSLTLR

-2027 LNHQANDFQGNVA
+2027 LNHQANYFQGNVA

-2227 ANNVELGSMQVDG
+2227 ANNVELGSTQVDG

-2316 EVSGMQVQFADSQ
+2316 EVSGMQVQFADSR
-2329 FDGELAVSA
+2329 FDGDLVVSA

-2507 GVLAGRSH
+2507 GVLAGQSH

-2521 VPDRGASLFAVNN
+2521 VADRGASLFAVNN

-2592 GGVNGQPGGLAT
+2592 GRVNGQPGGLAT

>member
-37 GVLGNNLDLNVSLPG
+37 GVLGNNLDLDVSLPG

-79 RFVQPGADSVILNRV
+79 RFVQPSADSVILNRV

-150 PGQTIAFETGANA
+150 PGQTIEFETGANA

-219 GSDLVVQ
+219 GSDLIVQ

-249 ILLANASNNGDP
+249 ILLASASNNGDP

-296 VDVIAGEVGQMQN
+296 VDVIAGEVGQMRN

-436 TNGELDISGSAA
+436 TNGELNISGSAA

-465 AGLSALNANQVN
+465 AGLSTLNANQVN

-495 AATLI
+495 AAILM

-557 VQLADTSNDFGGNVE
+557 VQLADISNDFGGNVE

-621 GENVELIQLGNTFRG
+621 GENVELIQFGNTFRG

-673 TTEADALNVLGQTRI
+673 TTEVDALNVLGQTRI
-688 NNSNSVRLNNATNRF
+688 NNSNSVQLNNAANRF
-703 GSTVVLQNA
+703 GSTVVLHNA
-712 GSVNLNG
+712 GAVNLNG

-742 VVNGLNANSLSATA
+742 VVNGLNVNSLSATA

-784 NNQFGSTVTLASSES
+784 NNQFGSTVTLTSSES

-810 AGNVASG
+810 AGNVVSG

-829 TVSNGLAMS
+829 TASNSLAMS

-922 AALNAAAVSLNNLA
+922 AALNAAAVSLNNPA

-983 NENLTLTSDIVT
+983 NENLTLTSDVVT

-1146 LAAPTINL
+1146 LAAPTISL

-1247 ILNVAGQASIADT
+1247 TLNVAGQASIADT

-1277 GTLTAGD
+1277 GTLTAGE

-1339 GNDFSGQIIL
+1339 GNDFRGQIIL
-1349 QNVGT
+1349 
-1354 ATISDIN
+1354 
-1361 DLVLSGQVQ
+1361 
-1370 ALAADAQR
+1370 
-1378 ITQQQSQPGALNVQ
+1378 
-1392 GRADLRAANIDLQ
+1392 
-1405 NAANNFGGVVGL
+1405 
-1417 QVSDTAQLRDVNNLV
+1417 
-1432 LQGDVGTLN
+1432 
-1441 VRASQLAQASSLT
+1441 
-1454 VRNNATIEAA
+1454 
-1464 AVDLNHQANDFQGR
+1464 H
-1478 LSLNVAG
+1478 
-1485 DAQVADTNSLRVAG
+1485 
-1499 NVNTATMN
+1499 
-1507 ASTLIVDGLAAQGN
+1507 
-1521 VTFNAAS
+1521 
-1528 TGQSGVL
+1528 
-1535 SVAGASTFNGDSIAL
+1535 
-1550 DNQANSF
+1550 
-1557 SDVVHLNLTGAA
+1557 
-1569 SITASGGLNVS
+1569 
-1580 GTATSVNASA
+1580 
-1590 NSLSVSSLA
+1590 
-1599 SENIVL
+1599 
-1605 QADQLELNN
+1605 
-1614 FSATGNLTLNGGNV
+1614 
-1628 IQQGALQVGGTTT
+1628 
-1641 LGASNVTLQDE
+1641 
-1652 ANNFVG
+1652 
-1658 NVVLNSAGS
+1658 
-1667 VNLRDQQVIALQGSA
+1667 
-1682 GSLNVQ
+1682 
-1688 AGTAIN
+1688 
-1694 QSGALNV
+1694 
-1701 SGNSNLAAPTINLT
+1701 
-1715 NAANSFGGGV
+1715 
-1725 TVNATQQ
+1725 
-1732 ATVNASGDLLLGGNA
+1732 
-1747 AALTVTAQNELDLS
+1747 
-1761 NSVLGSLN
+1761 
-1769 ATAQHITQIGELL
+1769 
-1782 VTGATELTAQAVD
+1782 
-1795 LRNEHNNFSGPV
+1795 
-1807 TLDVAVQTDIS
+1807 
-1818 DNNDLLLQGQSQI
+1818 
-1831 LNTSVVG
+1831 
-1838 TLTAGELSIANG
+1838 
-1850 TLIAG
+1850 
-1855 EINVNQLEVAN
+1855 
-1866 SAELQAG
+1866 
-1873 KVTQTQASQ
+1873 
-1882 TVGSLTLR
+1882 
-1890 ANEVDLAQAGNDFSG
+1890 
-1905 QIILQ
+1905 

-2060 LNGAAELRALSI
+2060 LNGAAELRAQSI

-2094 NQGNSFNSLLR
+2094 KQGNSFNSLLR

-2122 QGANLGTLN
+2122 QGANLGNLN
-2131 LQAQEVSLGELGELQ
+2131 LQAQEASLGELGELQ

-2154 VRQTAALNV
+2154 VRQTAALKV
-2163 KGDTNLRSDRVDL
+2163 KGDTHLRSDRVDL

-2202 DKNDLSMQGENLAL
+2202 DKNDLSMQAENLAL

-2227 ANNVELGSMQVDG
+2227 ANNVELGSTQVDG

-2329 FDGELAVSA
+2329 FDGDLVVSA

-2483 TTQFNSPEN
+2483 TTQFDSPEN

-2521 VPDRGASLFAVNN
+2521 VADRGASLFAVNN

-2561 SDAVI
+2561 SEAVI

>member
-1 MTSATCKLNSSFPLK
+1 MTSATCKPNSSFPLK

-37 GVLGNNLDLNVSLPG
+37 GVLGNNLDLDVSLPG

-79 RFVQPGADSVILNRV
+79 RFVQPNADSVILNRV
-94 VGGNSSEIFGSLV
+94 VGSNSSEIFGSLV

-150 PGQTIAFETGANA
+150 PGQTIEFEADANA
-163 GGILNAGSITAKDIV
+163 GSILNAGSITGKDIV

-226 AVEGHNNALIQQ
+226 AVEGHHNALIQQ

-249 ILLANASNNGDP
+249 ILLASASNNGNP

-267 GVNQASRISIEGDLI
+267 GVNRASRISIEGDLI
-282 QLTGSLNVGNPQGT
+282 QLIGSLNVGNPQGT
-296 VDVIAGEVGQMQN
+296 VDVIAGEVGQMRN

-366 EATLSAQNLAIRSL
+366 EATLSAQNLAINSL

-399 QVNGSTVLNANEIN
+399 QVNGSAVLNANEIN
-413 LGNQANQFD
+413 LRNPANQFD
-422 GEVLINSTAGTTLH
+422 GNVLINSTAGTTLH
-436 TNGELDISGSAA
+436 TNGELNISGSAA

-465 AGLSALNANQVN
+465 AGLSTLNANQVN

-500 DMNDLAVSGSAG
+500 DMNSLAVSGSAG

-524 NELTVESLNV
+524 NELTVESLNI

-557 VQLADTSNDFGGNVE
+557 VQLEDISNDFGGNVE
-572 LGNVGTAELADEG
+572 LGNVGTAELADES

-605 SAQAGPLT
+605 SAQAVPLT

-621 GENVELIQLGNTFRG
+621 GENVELIQLGNIFRG

-644 QVQLGSAEGIA
+644 QVQLGSAEGVA

-688 NNSNSVRLNNATNRF
+688 NNSNSVQLNNAANRF
-703 GSTVVLQNA
+703 GSSVVLHNA
-712 GSVNLNG
+712 GAVNLNG

-727 SADDVALTTGSNGQI
+727 SADDVTLTTGSNGQI

-756 TRIDQTDFL
+756 IRIDQTDFL

-778 DLTESG
+778 DSTESG

-810 AGNVASG
+810 AGNVVSG

-829 TVSNGLAMS
+829 TASNGLAMR
-838 ADSITQSMDV
+838 AGSITQSMDV

-877 DVVLNTQGSVRLRDS
+877 DVVLNTQGSVRLRDN

-909 SIAQSDSLVVGAT
+909 SIAQSDSLVVET
-922 AALNAAAVSLNNLA
+922 STALNAAAVSLNNPA

-945 LGNARVSLRDENTL
+945 LDNPRVSLRDENTL
-959 NVAGNAQELVLNAN
+959 HVAGNAQELELNAN
-973 TVEISNALTV
+973 TVEIDNALTV
-983 NENLTLTSDIVT
+983 NESLTLTSNVVT
-995 QASSGAAA
+995 QAASGSAA
-1003 LMVGGDARI
+1003 LTVGGDTSI
-1012 EHRNNSSNTLVRL
+1012 THRNSSSNTLVRL
-1025 NNANNDFVGPV
+1025 NNANNDFVGLV
-1036 TLSNQVNVELA
+1036 TLNNQVNVELA
-1047 DRNTLTV
+1047 DRNMLTV
-1054 QGQAGRLS
+1054 
-1062 VNATEVNQLGDLTV
+1062 
-1076 ENQATLNANTISF
+1076 
-1089 MNAANNFAGPVV
+1089 
-1101 LNSAGSVNLRDQQVI
+1101 
-1116 ELQGSAGSLNVQ
+1116 
-1128 AGTAINQSGAL
+1128 
-1139 NVNGNSN
+1139 
-1146 LAAPTINL
+1146 
-1154 TNAANSFGGGVT
+1154 
-1166 VNATQ
+1166 
-1171 QATVNA
+1171 
-1177 SGDLSVGGNA
+1177 
-1187 AALTVTAQNELDL
+1187 
-1200 SNSMLGSLNAAAQQ
+1200 
-1214 IGQSAAVSVTGPT
+1214 
-1227 VLVAQGATL
+1227 
-1236 LDEGNDFNGTV
+1236 
-1247 ILNVAGQASIADT
+1247 
-1260 NNLLIQGT
+1260 
-1268 AQTLTTSVV
+1268 
-1277 GTLTAGD
+1277 
-1284 LSIAN
+1284 
-1289 GTLIAGE
+1289 
-1296 INVNQL
+1296 
-1302 EVANS
+1302 
-1307 AELQAGKVTQT
+1307 
-1318 QASQTGGS
+1318 
-1326 LTLRANEVDLAQS
+1326 
-1339 GNDFSGQIIL
+1339 
-1349 QNVGT
+1349 
-1354 ATISDIN
+1354 
-1361 DLVLSGQVQ
+1361 
-1370 ALAADAQR
+1370 
-1378 ITQQQSQPGALNVQ
+1378 
-1392 GRADLRAANIDLQ
+1392 
-1405 NAANNFGGVVGL
+1405 
-1417 QVSDTAQLRDVNNLV
+1417 
-1432 LQGDVGTLN
+1432 QGDVGTLN
-1441 VRASQLAQASSLT
+1441 VRASQLAQAGSLT

-1464 AVDLNHQANDFQGR
+1464 AVDVNHQANDFQGR

-1507 ASTLIVDGLAAQGN
+1507 ASTLILDGLAAQGN

-1528 TGQSGVL
+1528 TGQSDVL
-1535 SVAGASTFNGDSIAL
+1535 SVAGTSTFNGDSIAL

-1569 SITASGGLNVS
+1569 SITASGGLDVS
-1580 GTATSVNASA
+1580 GTATSVNAKA

-1614 FSATGNLTLNGGNV
+1614 FSTTGNLTLNGGNV

-1688 AGTAIN
+1688 AGTEIS

-1701 SGNSNLAAPTINLT
+1701 NGNSNLAAPTINLINT
-1715 NAANSFGGGV
+1715 ANSFGGGV

-1732 ATVNASGDLLLGGNA
+1732 ATVNVSGDLLLGGNA

-1769 ATAQHITQIGELL
+1769 ATAQHITQTGELL

-1807 TLDVAVQTDIS
+1807 TLDVAVQADIA

-1838 TLTAGELSIANG
+1838 RLTAGELNIASG

-1882 TVGSLTLR
+1882 TGGSLTLR

-1924 LSGRVNAL
+1924 LSGRVNEL

-1943 SQPGALN
+1943 SQSGALN

-1990 LVLQGDVGTLN
+1990 LVLQGEVGTLN
-2001 VRASQLAQAGS
+2001 VKATQLAQAGS

-2040 LNVSG
+2040 FNVSG

-2060 LNGAAELRALSI
+2060 LNGAAELRAQSI
-2072 EQDGT
+2072 EQAGT
-2077 LTANSSVLLQA
+2077 LTTNSSVLLQA
-2088 NHVDLG
+2088 DHVDLG
-2094 NQGNSFNSLLR
+2094 NQGNSFNSLVR
-2105 VEDASQATLSSA
+2105 VEDANEATLSSA

-2131 LQAQEVSLGELGELQ
+2131 LQAQEASLGELGELQ
-2146 QLDIAAAE
+2146 QLDVAAVE

-2163 KGDTNLRSDRVDL
+2163 KGDTNLRSGRVNL
-2176 NNSENDFIGKITVQN
+2176 NNPDNDFVGKITVQN
-2191 PDSANASVSIT
+2191 PDSANSSVSIS

-2227 ANNVELGSMQVDG
+2227 ANNVELGSTQVDG

-2245 LTGALTQSRSV
+2245 LTGAITQSRSV

-2279 NTQVQSGGS
+2279 NTQVQSSGS

-2297 NVNTTSSTGTLALN
+2297 NIDTTSSSGTLALN

-2348 VGGDARLESIGGEID
+2348 VGGDARFESIGGEID

-2507 GVLAGRSH
+2507 GVLAGQSH

-2521 VPDRGASLFAVNN
+2521 VADRGASLFAVNN

-2541 GQGAEADL
+2541 GQGTEADL

-2604 FGESSGSGQSAGAG
+2604 FGESSGSGQSAGTG

>member
-1 MTSATCKLNSSFPLK
+1 MTSATCKPNSSFPLK

-37 GVLGNNLDLNVSLPG
+37 GVLGNNLDLDVSLPG

-150 PGQTIAFETGANA
+150 PGQTIEFETGANA

-249 ILLANASNNGDP
+249 ILLASASNNGDP

-296 VDVIAGEVGQMQN
+296 VDVIAGEVGQIRN

-436 TNGELDISGSAA
+436 TNGELNISGSAA

-465 AGLSALNANQVN
+465 AGLSTLNANQVN

-557 VQLADTSNDFGGNVE
+557 VQLADVSNDFGGNVE
-572 LGNVGTAELADEG
+572 LGNVSTAELADEG

-597 ATARNTTQ
+597 TTARNTTQ

-688 NNSNSVRLNNATNRF
+688 NNSNSVQLNNAANRF
-703 GSTVVLQNA
+703 GSTVVLHNA
-712 GSVNLNG
+712 GAVNLNG

-727 SADDVALTTGSNGQI
+727 SADDVTLTTGSNGQI

-810 AGNVASG
+810 AGNVVSG

-829 TVSNGLAMS
+829 TASNGLAMS

-909 SIAQSDSLVVGAT
+909 SIAQSDSLVVGTT
-922 AALNAAAVSLNNLA
+922 AALNTAEVSLNNPA

-959 NVAGNAQELVLNAN
+959 NVAGNTQELVLNAN

-983 NENLTLTSDIVT
+983 NESLTLTSNVVT
-995 QASSGAAA
+995 QAASGAAA
-1003 LMVGGDARI
+1003 LIVGGDTRI

-1047 DRNTLTV
+1047 DRNMLTV
-1054 QGQAGRLS
+1054 H
-1062 VNATEVNQLGDLTV
+1062 
-1076 ENQATLNANTISF
+1076 
-1089 MNAANNFAGPVV
+1089 
-1101 LNSAGSVNLRDQQVI
+1101 
-1116 ELQGSAGSLNVQ
+1116 
-1128 AGTAINQSGAL
+1128 
-1139 NVNGNSN
+1139 
-1146 LAAPTINL
+1146 
-1154 TNAANSFGGGVT
+1154 
-1166 VNATQ
+1166 
-1171 QATVNA
+1171 
-1177 SGDLSVGGNA
+1177 
-1187 AALTVTAQNELDL
+1187 
-1200 SNSMLGSLNAAAQQ
+1200 
-1214 IGQSAAVSVTGPT
+1214 
-1227 VLVAQGATL
+1227 
-1236 LDEGNDFNGTV
+1236 
-1247 ILNVAGQASIADT
+1247 
-1260 NNLLIQGT
+1260 
-1268 AQTLTTSVV
+1268 
-1277 GTLTAGD
+1277 
-1284 LSIAN
+1284 
-1289 GTLIAGE
+1289 
-1296 INVNQL
+1296 
-1302 EVANS
+1302 
-1307 AELQAGKVTQT
+1307 
-1318 QASQTGGS
+1318 
-1326 LTLRANEVDLAQS
+1326 
-1339 GNDFSGQIIL
+1339 
-1349 QNVGT
+1349 
-1354 ATISDIN
+1354 
-1361 DLVLSGQVQ
+1361 
-1370 ALAADAQR
+1370 
-1378 ITQQQSQPGALNVQ
+1378 
-1392 GRADLRAANIDLQ
+1392 
-1405 NAANNFGGVVGL
+1405 
-1417 QVSDTAQLRDVNNLV
+1417 
-1432 LQGDVGTLN
+1432 GDVGTLN
-1441 VRASQLAQASSLT
+1441 VRASQLAQAGSLT
-1454 VRNNATIEAA
+1454 VRNNATMEAA

-1667 VNLRDQQVIALQGSA
+1667 VNLRDQQVIELQGSA

-1701 SGNSNLAAPTINLT
+1701 NGNSNLAAPTINLINT
-1715 NAANSFGGGV
+1715 ANSFGGGV

-1769 ATAQHITQIGELL
+1769 ATAQHITQTGELL
-1782 VTGATELTAQAVD
+1782 VTGATGLTAQAVD

-1882 TVGSLTLR
+1882 TGGSLTLR

-1910 NVGTATISDTNDLA
+1910 NVDTATVSDTNDLA

-1932 IVNAQRITQQQ
+1932 LVNAQRITQQQ
-1943 SQPGALN
+1943 SESDALS

-1962 DLQNAANNFGGVVD
+1962 DLQNSANNFGGVVD
-1976 LQVSDTAQLRDVNN
+1976 LQVSDTVHLRDINN
-1990 LVLQGDVGTLN
+1990 LTVQGDVGTLN
-2001 VRASQLAQAGS
+2001 ARASQLTQAES
-2012 LTVRNNATIEAAAVD
+2012 LTVRDNATIDAAAVN

-2060 LNGAAELRALSI
+2060 LNGAAELRAQSI
-2072 EQDGT
+2072 EQNGT
-2077 LTANSSVLLQA
+2077 LTTNSSVLLQA
-2088 NHVDLG
+2088 DHVDLG
-2094 NQGNSFNSLLR
+2094 NQGNTFNKLVR
-2105 VEDASQATLSSA
+2105 VEGASEATLSSA

-2131 LQAQEVSLGELGELQ
+2131 LQAQEASLGELGELQ
-2146 QLDIAAAE
+2146 QLNVAAAE

-2163 KGDTNLRSDRVDL
+2163 KGDTNLRSSLINL
-2176 NNSENDFIGKITVQN
+2176 NNPDNDFVGKITVQN
-2191 PDSANASVSIT
+2191 LNSDNSSVSIA

-2227 ANNVELGSMQVDG
+2227 ANNVELGSTQVDG

-2256 MLNDASLTAAQISLT
+2256 MLNDASLIAARISLT

-2297 NVNTTSSTGTLALN
+2297 NISTTSSTGTLALN

-2329 FDGELAVSA
+2329 FDGDLVVSA

-2507 GVLAGRSH
+2507 GVLAGQSH

-2521 VPDRGASLFAVNN
+2521 VADRGASLFAVNN

-2684 LLSPQEA
+2684 LLSPQES

-2725 VVAEV
+2725 VVVEV

-2749 DAEDS
+2749 DAEVS
-2754 GLSCAP
+2754 GLNCAP

>member
-37 GVLGNNLDLNVSLPG
+37 GVLGNNLDLDVSLPG

-150 PGQTIAFETGANA
+150 PGQTIEFETGANA

-226 AVEGHNNALIQQ
+226 AVEGHDNALIQQ
-238 LGQVLAEGGRI
+238 LGQVLAEGGQI
-249 ILLANASNNGDP
+249 ILLASASNNGDP

-296 VDVIAGEVGQMQN
+296 VDVIAGEVGQMRN

-413 LGNQANQFD
+413 LGNQANQLD

-436 TNGELDISGSAA
+436 TNGELNISGSAA

-465 AGLSALNANQVN
+465 AGLSTLNANQVN

-512 AATLSAVNQVQL
+512 VATLSAVNQVQL

-557 VQLADTSNDFGGNVE
+557 VQLADISNDFGGNVE
-572 LGNVGTAELADEG
+572 LGNVSTAELADEG

-597 ATARNTTQ
+597 TTARNTTQ

-636 QVVLNLDG
+636 QVLLNLDG

-688 NNSNSVRLNNATNRF
+688 NNSNSVQLNNAANRF
-703 GSTVVLQNA
+703 GSTVVLHNA
-712 GSVNLNG
+712 GAVNLNG

-727 SADDVALTTGSNGQI
+727 SADDVALTTGTNGQI
-742 VVNGLNANSLSATA
+742 VVNGLNANSLGATA

-810 AGNVASG
+810 AGNVVSG

-829 TVSNGLAMS
+829 TASNSLAMS

-922 AALNAAAVSLNNLA
+922 AALNAAAVSLNNPA

-983 NENLTLTSDIVT
+983 NENLTLTSDVVT

-1101 LNSAGSVNLRDQQVI
+1101 LNSAGSVNLRDEQVI
-1116 ELQGSAGSLNVQ
+1116 ALQGSAGSLNVQ

-1154 TNAANSFGGGVT
+1154 INTANSFGGDVT

-1177 SGDLSVGGNA
+1177 SGDLLLGGNA

-1200 SNSMLGSLNAAAQQ
+1200 SNSVLGSLNATAQQ

-1247 ILNVAGQASIADT
+1247 TLNVAGQASIADT

-1326 LTLRANEVDLAQS
+1326 LTLRANEVDLAQ
-1339 GNDFSGQIIL
+1339 
-1349 QNVGT
+1349 
-1354 ATISDIN
+1354 
-1361 DLVLSGQVQ
+1361 
-1370 ALAADAQR
+1370 
-1378 ITQQQSQPGALNVQ
+1378 
-1392 GRADLRAANIDLQ
+1392 
-1405 NAANNFGGVVGL
+1405 
-1417 QVSDTAQLRDVNNLV
+1417 
-1432 LQGDVGTLN
+1432 
-1441 VRASQLAQASSLT
+1441 
-1454 VRNNATIEAA
+1454 
-1464 AVDLNHQANDFQGR
+1464 
-1478 LSLNVAG
+1478 
-1485 DAQVADTNSLRVAG
+1485 
-1499 NVNTATMN
+1499 
-1507 ASTLIVDGLAAQGN
+1507 
-1521 VTFNAAS
+1521 
-1528 TGQSGVL
+1528 
-1535 SVAGASTFNGDSIAL
+1535 
-1550 DNQANSF
+1550 
-1557 SDVVHLNLTGAA
+1557 
-1569 SITASGGLNVS
+1569 
-1580 GTATSVNASA
+1580 
-1590 NSLSVSSLA
+1590 
-1599 SENIVL
+1599 
-1605 QADQLELNN
+1605 
-1614 FSATGNLTLNGGNV
+1614 
-1628 IQQGALQVGGTTT
+1628 
-1641 LGASNVTLQDE
+1641 
-1652 ANNFVG
+1652 
-1658 NVVLNSAGS
+1658 
-1667 VNLRDQQVIALQGSA
+1667 
-1682 GSLNVQ
+1682 
-1688 AGTAIN
+1688 
-1694 QSGALNV
+1694 
-1701 SGNSNLAAPTINLT
+1701 
-1715 NAANSFGGGV
+1715 
-1725 TVNATQQ
+1725 
-1732 ATVNASGDLLLGGNA
+1732 
-1747 AALTVTAQNELDLS
+1747 
-1761 NSVLGSLN
+1761 
-1769 ATAQHITQIGELL
+1769 
-1782 VTGATELTAQAVD
+1782 
-1795 LRNEHNNFSGPV
+1795 
-1807 TLDVAVQTDIS
+1807 
-1818 DNNDLLLQGQSQI
+1818 
-1831 LNTSVVG
+1831 
-1838 TLTAGELSIANG
+1838 
-1850 TLIAG
+1850 
-1855 EINVNQLEVAN
+1855 
-1866 SAELQAG
+1866 
-1873 KVTQTQASQ
+1873 
-1882 TVGSLTLR
+1882 
-1890 ANEVDLAQAGNDFSG
+1890 AGNDFSG

-1962 DLQNAANNFGGVVD
+1962 DLQNAANNFGDVVD

-2060 LNGAAELRALSI
+2060 LNGAAELRAQSI

-2122 QGANLGTLN
+2122 QGANLGNLN

-2163 KGDTNLRSDRVDL
+2163 KGDTHLRSDRVDL

-2202 DKNDLSMQGENLAL
+2202 DRNDLSMQGENLAL

-2227 ANNVELGSMQVDG
+2227 ANNVELGSTQVDG

-2329 FDGELAVSA
+2329 FDGDLVVSA
-2338 NQISQVGRLQ
+2338 NQISQVGPLQ

-2397 RGGQLTADGRMLL
+2397 RGGQLTADGRMFL

-2521 VPDRGASLFAVNN
+2521 VADRGASLFAVNN

-2743 TKPATC
+2743 TKPASC
-2749 DAEDS
+2749 DAEAS

>member
-37 GVLGNNLDLNVSLPG
+37 GVLGNNLDLDVSLPG

-150 PGQTIAFETGANA
+150 PGQTIEFETGANA

-187 GNLTAGLQP
+187 GNLTAGLQQ

-261 SVINTA
+261 SVINTV

-296 VDVIAGEVGQMQN
+296 VDVIAGEVGQMHN

-366 EATLSAQNLAIRSL
+366 EATLSAQKLAIRSL

-436 TNGELDISGSAA
+436 TNGGLNISGSAA

-465 AGLSALNANQVN
+465 AGLSTLNANQVN
-477 LLESDNDFA
+477 LIESDNDFA

-557 VQLADTSNDFGGNVE
+557 VQLADVSNDFGGNVE

-636 QVVLNLDG
+636 RVLLNLDG

-688 NNSNSVRLNNATNRF
+688 NNSNSVQLNNAANRF
-703 GSTVVLQNA
+703 GSTVVLHNA
-712 GSVNLNG
+712 GAVNLNG

-727 SADDVALTTGSNGQI
+727 SADDVTLTTGSNGQI

-756 TRIDQTDFL
+756 TLIDQTDFL

-829 TVSNGLAMS
+829 TASNGLAMS

-864 AVALNNAMNDFNG
+864 AVALNNAMNDFNS

-909 SIAQSDSLVVGAT
+909 SIAQSDSLVVGTT
-922 AALNAAAVSLNNLA
+922 AALNAAAVSLNNPA

-945 LGNARVSLRDENTL
+945 LGNARVSLHDENTL
-959 NVAGNAQELVLNAN
+959 NVAGNAQELELNAN

-983 NENLTLTSDIVT
+983 NESLTLTSDVVT

-1012 EHRNNSSNTLVRL
+1012 EHRNYSSNTLVRL

-1047 DRNTLTV
+1047 DRNMLTV
-1054 QGQAGRLS
+1054 H
-1062 VNATEVNQLGDLTV
+1062 
-1076 ENQATLNANTISF
+1076 
-1089 MNAANNFAGPVV
+1089 
-1101 LNSAGSVNLRDQQVI
+1101 
-1116 ELQGSAGSLNVQ
+1116 
-1128 AGTAINQSGAL
+1128 
-1139 NVNGNSN
+1139 
-1146 LAAPTINL
+1146 
-1154 TNAANSFGGGVT
+1154 
-1166 VNATQ
+1166 
-1171 QATVNA
+1171 
-1177 SGDLSVGGNA
+1177 
-1187 AALTVTAQNELDL
+1187 
-1200 SNSMLGSLNAAAQQ
+1200 
-1214 IGQSAAVSVTGPT
+1214 
-1227 VLVAQGATL
+1227 
-1236 LDEGNDFNGTV
+1236 
-1247 ILNVAGQASIADT
+1247 
-1260 NNLLIQGT
+1260 
-1268 AQTLTTSVV
+1268 
-1277 GTLTAGD
+1277 
-1284 LSIAN
+1284 
-1289 GTLIAGE
+1289 
-1296 INVNQL
+1296 
-1302 EVANS
+1302 
-1307 AELQAGKVTQT
+1307 
-1318 QASQTGGS
+1318 
-1326 LTLRANEVDLAQS
+1326 
-1339 GNDFSGQIIL
+1339 
-1349 QNVGT
+1349 
-1354 ATISDIN
+1354 
-1361 DLVLSGQVQ
+1361 
-1370 ALAADAQR
+1370 
-1378 ITQQQSQPGALNVQ
+1378 
-1392 GRADLRAANIDLQ
+1392 
-1405 NAANNFGGVVGL
+1405 
-1417 QVSDTAQLRDVNNLV
+1417 
-1432 LQGDVGTLN
+1432 GDVGTLN
-1441 VRASQLAQASSLT
+1441 VRASQLIQAGSLT
-1454 VRNNATIEAA
+1454 VRNNATIEAD
-1464 AVDLNHQANDFQGR
+1464 AVDLNHQANDFKGR

-1485 DAQVADTNSLRVAG
+1485 DAQLADTNSLRVAG

-1535 SVAGASTFNGDSIAL
+1535 SVAGASAFNGDSIAL
-1550 DNQANSF
+1550 DSQANSF

-1667 VNLRDQQVIALQGSA
+1667 VNLRDQQEIALQGSA

-1701 SGNSNLAAPTINLT
+1701 NGNSNLAAPTINLINT
-1715 NAANSFGGGV
+1715 ANSFGGGV

-1769 ATAQHITQIGELL
+1769 ATAQHITQTGELL

-1838 TLTAGELSIANG
+1838 TLTVGELSIANG

-1882 TVGSLTLR
+1882 TGGSLTLR

-1924 LSGRVNAL
+1924 LSGRVNVL
-1932 IVNAQRITQQQ
+1932 MVNAQRITQQQ

-2001 VRASQLAQAGS
+2001 VRASQLAQAES
-2012 LTVRNNATIEAAAVD
+2012 LTVRNNATIEVAAVD

-2094 NQGNSFNSLLR
+2094 NQDNSFNSLVR
-2105 VEDASQATLSSA
+2105 VEGASEATLSSA

-2122 QGANLGTLN
+2122 QGANLGNLN
-2131 LQAQEVSLGELGELQ
+2131 LQAQEASLGQLGELQ

-2163 KGDTNLRSDRVDL
+2163 KGDTNLRSGRVDL
-2176 NNSENDFIGKITVQN
+2176 NDPENDFIGKIAVQN

-2202 DKNDLSMQGENLAL
+2202 DKNDLAMQGENLAL

-2227 ANNVELGSMQVDG
+2227 ANNVELGSTQVDG

-2279 NTQVQSGGS
+2279 NTQVQAGGS

-2329 FDGELAVSA
+2329 FDGDLVVSA
-2338 NQISQVGRLQ
+2338 NQISQMGRLQ
-2348 VGGDARLESIGGEID
+2348 VEGDARLESIGGEID

-2427 VSRPLSSADI
+2427 VSRPLSSTDI

-2450 KEAVNPFTGL
+2450 KEAVNPFTAL

-2492 GSIVLTQN
+2492 GSILLTQN

-2507 GVLAGRSH
+2507 GVLAGQSH

-2521 VPDRGASLFAVNN
+2521 VADRGASLFAVNN

-2554 RGLATQG
+2554 RGLATLG

-2671 SLDRIPVVYNGTL
+2671 SLDRIPVVYNGSL

-2743 TKPATC
+2743 TKPGTC